1 MTTTTATTTAPT
13 TVYVALVGS
22 DGYRA
27 LVWGL
32 GVGVCAGVAARDARA
47 DAEQY
52 DYPGDVEELDGVE
65 IDAATA
71 RRIED
76 GEIDAVSLGL
86 ARR

>member
-1 MTTTTATTTAPT
+1 MTTTPATAPT

-22 DGYRA
+22 DHYRT

-32 GVGVCAGVAARDARA
+32 GVGDRYGTACRDARH
-47 DAEQY
+47 DAERY
-52 DYPGDVEELDGVE
+52 DYPGDVEGLVSIE

-71 RRIED
+71 RRIEA
-76 GEIDAVSLGL
+76 GEIDAWALGL

>member
-22 DGYRA
+22 DGYRDI
-27 LVWGL
+27 VYGL
-32 GVGVCAGVAARDARA
+32 GAGVDEATAEDAARA

-65 IDAATA
+65 IDASTA

-76 GEIDAVSLGL
+76 GEIDAVALGL
-86 ARR
+86 A

>member
-1 MTTTTATTTAPT
+1 MTTTTVTTIAPT

-22 DGYRA
+22 DGYRS

-32 GVGVCAGVAARDARA
+32 GVGHRYGTACRDARA

-52 DYPGDVEELDGVE
+52 DYPGDVEGLMSVE

-71 RRIED
+71 RRIEA
-76 GEIDAVSLGL
+76 GEIDAVALGL
-86 ARR
+86 AVR